1 VGAAVNPSRR
11 KLRVDLLLLAALLVA
26 AVFHLGVSRQ
36 SPDLVTALQALLS
49 SVGLASGVDP
59 IDEAI
64 VVQFRLPRLVL
75 ALFGG
80 ASLGLA
86 GAVMQAAFRNPLASP
101 DIVGTAAGAA
111 FGGAIAIVSKL
122 AALFVLAVPIAS
134 LGGAMIV
141 TWLVF
146 ALGGIGG
153 RFSTTG
159 LLLAGVAL
167 NTLVGALTTFV
178 VSLSFANYA
187 ASSEVLF
194 WLMGGLD
201 RASWTSAEITMV
213 GAILFGGLIA
223 VRVRDLDLLTLR
235 DDSAHGLGLDAVRA
249 RRWLLWF
256 ACGLT
261 ATTVAN
267 TGGIAFLGLVVPH
280 VARLIVGPSH
290 RALLP
295 ASALLGALLLVVA
308 DLICRNTPLA
318 WSLRLGII
326 TSALGAPYFLY
337 LLARHRRGEALT

>member
-1 VGAAVNPSRR
+1 MNPSRR

-223 VRVRDLDLLTLR
+223 VTQRNGGTAGLSRAAQAFTGTRMRAQLC
-235 DDSAHGLGLDAVRA
+235 AYGLG
-249 RRWLLWF
+249 F
-256 ACGLT
+256 
-261 ATTVAN
+261 
-267 TGGIAFLGLVVPH
+267 VVFFDDYSH
-280 VARLIVGPSH
+280 ILIVGN
-290 RALLP
+290 ALKPIMATL
-295 ASALLGALLLVVA
+295 ALSREKFAFVIHSMGARV
-308 DLICRNTPLA
+308 
-318 WSLRLGII
+318 
-326 TSALGAPYFLY
+326 
-337 LLARHRRGEALT
+337 